1 MIENVLKEKKCYQRK
16 PVCTILEII
25 KVGVK
30 IECQEAKSQEQ
41 IEACKTPEASNHFSD
56 KMELKKVK

>member
-1 MIENVLKEKKCYQRK
+1 MLSEEASLVPFLKF
-16 PVCTILEII
+16 I

-41 IEACKTPEASNHFSD
+41 IEACKTPEASNHFSN
-56 KMELKKVK
+56 KIELKKVE

>member
-1 MIENVLKEKKCYQRK
+1 MLENVLKKNAIRRSQSH
-16 PVCTILEII
+16 TILEFI

-41 IEACKTPEASNHFSD
+41 IEACKTPEASNHFSN
-56 KMELKKVK
+56 KIELKKVE